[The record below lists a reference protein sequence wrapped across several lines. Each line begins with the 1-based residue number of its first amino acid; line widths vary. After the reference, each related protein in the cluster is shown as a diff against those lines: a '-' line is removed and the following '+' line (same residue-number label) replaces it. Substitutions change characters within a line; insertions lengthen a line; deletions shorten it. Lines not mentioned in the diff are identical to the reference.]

1 MRIQRRH
8 TPFALIVFGT
18 AALTLALLS
27 GCGGGATRSLSF
39 SGPPPTQ
46 TTRLSAHPVAVDA
59 VRGTAAPTTAPTQ
72 APTPPP
78 STQAPVVNNGS
89 PARLLIPKIGVN
101 APFVT
106 LGLVPGSKNNQMD
119 SPKTKDDVGYY
130 NFTPLPGH
138 GGNTVV
144 GGHVDWHTGQT
155 GVFWDLKKLLPG
167 DEIRVVMQDGAVY
180 RYQVTGSQVYD
191 DTNAPV
197 AKIVG
202 PTPTETL
209 TLLTCEGTF
218 SHATDEYD
226 KERVVRAERI
236 G

>member
-8 TPFALIVFGT
+8 TPFGLIALGT
-18 AALTLALLS
+18 ATLSLTLLS
-27 GCGGGATRSLSF
+27 GCGGAASKSLSVAA
-39 SGPPPTQ
+39 SPTQ
-46 TTRLSAHPVAVDA
+46 TTRLSAHTVAGDALQAPASATPAATQALAVHAQAAVD
-59 VRGTAAPTTAPTQ
+59 
-72 APTPPP
+72 
-78 STQAPVVNNGS
+78 NGS
-89 PARLLIPKIGVN
+89 PVRLVIPRIGVN

-144 GGHVDWHTGQT
+144 GGHVDWYTGQT
-155 GVFWDLKKLLPG
+155 GVFWELKKLAPG
-167 DEIRVVMQDGAVY
+167 DEIRLQMQDGTVY
-180 RYQVTGSQVYD
+180 RYQVTTSQVYD
-191 DTNAPV
+191 DAGAPV
-197 AKIVG
+197 AQIVG
-202 PTPTETL
+202 PTSKESV

-218 SHATDEYD
+218 SHTTAEYD

>member
-8 TPFALIVFGT
+8 TPFGLIALGT
-18 AALTLALLS
+18 ATLSLALLS
-27 GCGGGATRSLSF
+27 GCGGTATKSLSF

-46 TTRLSAHPVAVDA
+46 TTRLSAHTVASDTVQSTPA
-59 VRGTAAPTTAPTQ
+59 PTAAVSQAAP
-72 APTPPP
+72 AP
-78 STQAPVVNNGS
+78 APAQPAAVNNGE
-89 PARLLIPKIGVN
+89 PVRLVIPKIGVN

-144 GGHVDWHTGQT
+144 GGHVDWYTGQT
-155 GVFWDLKKLLPG
+155 GVFWDLKKLTTG
-167 DEIRVVMQDGAVY
+167 DEIRVQMQDGTVY
-180 RYQVTGSQVYD
+180 RYRVTGSQVYD
-191 DTNAPV
+191 NTTAPV
-197 AKIVG
+197 AQIVG
-202 PTPTETL
+202 ATPTESI

-218 SHATDEYD
+218 SRATDEYD

-236 G
+236 T